1 MIFRKQNKSNM
12 SSWLNFPPTL
22 LKDHH
27 SEAQA
32 GDVKLTAKIIEET
45 YREFD
50 LKINI
55 YESNIGPVYT
65 LYRAKIHSN
74 KHIDRYSALSSNLA
88 LNLGAVT
95 ANVRIDDG
103 TLIVE
108 VPNLKRAI
116 VPLKE
121 LMDSKVYQQ
130 SKATWR
136 IVLGKDVEGKIKIID
151 LVQNPQLLIGGQ
163 TGSGKSVFMNTV
175 LIDFI
180 MHHSPEELRLIL
192 IDPKQVEM
200 AIYEDIPHLLA
211 PVITEPDKSRDIIS
225 WLKKEMDRRHAL
237 LSKNKVNSL
246 VDLNHAINTEKLP
259 RIILMCDEVS
269 DLMMV
274 DLDFFDES
282 FSEIAKYGGDVGIH
296 LILSTS
302 RVSYSVFTKNILNSI
317 KSRVGFV
324 TASQLE
330 SKIIINQIGAERLLG
345 MGDMLFI
352 DATGSCPVHIQAP
365 YISDQDVEMMTDYI
379 RNNNSN

>member
-22 LKDHH
+22 LKYH
-27 SEAQA
+27 SDKAQV

-45 YREFD
+45 YKEFD
-50 LKINI
+50 LKINV
-55 YESNIGPVYT
+55 YEANIGPVYT
-65 LYRAKIHSN
+65 QYLAKIHSN

-88 LNLGAVT
+88 QNLGAVIV
-95 ANVRIDDG
+95 NVQIDND
-103 TLIVE
+103 TLIIE

-121 LMDSKVYQQ
+121 LMGSNEYRQ

-163 TGSGKSVFMNTV
+163 TGSGKSVFMNTM

-180 MHHSPEELRLIL
+180 MHHSPEELRLVL
-192 IDPKQVEM
+192 VDPKQVEY
-200 AIYEDIPHLLA
+200 AQYEGIPHLLT
-211 PVITEPDKSRDIIS
+211 PVITEPDKSRDAVS
-225 WLKKEMDRRHAL
+225 LLKEEMDRRHAL
-237 LSKNKVNSL
+237 LSKNKVDSL
-246 VDLNHAINTEKLP
+246 VDLNREKNTEKLP
-259 RIILMCDEVS
+259 RIILMCDETS

-274 DLDFFDES
+274 YRDFFDES
-282 FSEIAKYGGDVGIH
+282 FREIAKYGGDVGIH
-296 LILSTS
+296 LMLATS
-302 RVSYSVFTKNILNSI
+302 RVSYDVFTKNICDSI

-324 TASQLE
+324 TASQ
-330 SKIIINQIGAERLLG
+330 SGSQVIIDQTGAERLLG

-352 DATGSCPVHIQAP
+352 DATGSNPVHIQAP
-365 YISDQDVEMMTDYI
+365 YISDQDVEAITDYI
-379 RNNNSN
+379 RDNSSN